1 MAIELNNL
9 RKDLLY
15 TAQFPLANILDDLQ
29 QIAEIDQ
36 LSEMKQKEYGKKALF
51 YFLGILTSCTLLLFY

>member
-1 MAIELNNL
+1 MAIELSNL

-15 TAQFPLANILDDLQ
+15 TAQSPLANILDDLQ

-51 YFLGILTSCTLLLFY
+51 Y